1 MMGGLNISNIFIID
15 DHELVRQGLRQLI
28 NGEVDLQLCGE
39 ASNVRDALKLRTSLN
54 PDVAI
59 VDISLPDGNG
69 LDLIKQLHRWKPKM
83 QIIALSM
90 HDDEL
95 YAERAL
101 NNGASGYI
109 NKQDSA
115 QNLLE
120 GVRQVINNKIFVNS
134 EITKRLRK
142 QKHQQYQLSN
152 HTSCTHKSNILQLSD
167 RELQVF
173 EFIGRGMKTKD
184 IASKLKLSIKTIET
198 HRRHIKDKL
207 SLASGTELVRVAILW
222 SLEN

>member
-1 MMGGLNISNIFIID
+1 MSALNISQVFIVD

-28 NGEVDLQLCGE
+28 DGEFDLQFCGE
-39 ASNVRDALKLRTSLN
+39 ARNVKEALTMRSSIS

-59 VDISLPDGNG
+59 IDISLPDGNG
-69 LDLIKQLHRWKPKM
+69 LDLIKQLHRWQPKM
-83 QIIALSM
+83 HIIALSM

-95 YAERAL
+95 YAERAI

-115 QNLLE
+115 QKLLI
-120 GVRQVINNKIFVNS
+120 GIRDVINNKIYVKPD
-134 EITKRLRK
+134 IAKRM
-142 QKHQQYQLSN
+142 HQYQSN
-152 HTSCTHKSNILQLSD
+152 HGPSDNKNIILKLSD

-173 EFIGRGMKTKD
+173 DFIGKGMNTTQ
-184 IASKLKLSIKTIET
+184 IANTLNLSVKTIET

-207 SLASGTELVRVAILW
+207 LLNSGTELTRAAIMW
-222 SLEN
+222 KLETNK

>member
-1 MMGGLNISNIFIID
+1 MRELNISKVFIVD

-28 NGEVDLQLCGE
+28 DGEIDLQLCGE
-39 ASNVRDALKLRTSLN
+39 ASNVREALKMRTLLK

-59 VDISLPDGNG
+59 IDISLPDGNG
-69 LDLIKQLHRWKPKM
+69 LDLIKQLHSWQPQMR
-83 QIIALSM
+83 IIALSM

-115 QNLLE
+115 QKLLV
-120 GVRQVINNKIFVNS
+120 GIRRVINNKIFVSS
-134 EITKRLRK
+134 EIRKRLR
-142 QKHQQYQLSN
+142 QQQSN
-152 HTSCTHKSNILQLSD
+152 HTPSKNNNTILKLSD

-173 EFIGRGMKTKD
+173 DFIGRGMKTTE
-184 IASKLKLSIKTIET
+184 IADKLKLSVKTIET

-207 SLASGTELVRVAILW
+207 SLTSGTELVRAAIMW
-222 SLEN
+222 TLEKQ

>member
-1 MMGGLNISNIFIID
+1 MSKLNISKVFIVD

-28 NGEVDLQLCGE
+28 EGEADLQLCGE
-39 ASNVRDALKLRTSLN
+39 ASNIAEALNMRLSLS

-59 VDISLPDGNG
+59 VDLSLPDGNG
-69 LDLIKQLHRWKPKM
+69 LDLIKQLHSWKAKM

-95 YAERAL
+95 YAERAI
-101 NNGASGYI
+101 NSGASGYI

-115 QNLLE
+115 QKLLVGIRE
-120 GVRQVINNKIFVNS
+120 VINHKIFVKP
-134 EITKRLRK
+134 EVAIRLK
-142 QKHQQYQLSN
+142 QCQSN
-152 HTSCTHKSNILQLSD
+152 HVTCEDDDTLVKLTD

-173 EFIGRGMKTKD
+173 DYIGQGLETKE
-184 IASKLKLSIKTIET
+184 IAVKLNLSIKTIET

-207 SLASGTELVRVAILW
+207 SLTSGTQLVRAAIRW
-222 SLEN
+222 TLENE

>member
-1 MMGGLNISNIFIID
+1 MSKPSISKVFIVD

-28 NGEVDLQLCGE
+28 DGEVDLKLCGE
-39 ASNVRDALKLRTSLN
+39 ASNVDEALKMRALIN

-69 LDLIKQLHRWKPKM
+69 LDLIKKLHYWKPQM

-95 YAERAL
+95 YAERAI

-115 QNLLE
+115 QKLLLGIRE
-120 GVRQVINNKIFVNS
+120 VIKNQIFVKP
-134 EITKRLRK
+134 EIAKNLQSYHLLDEK
-142 QKHQQYQLSN
+142 N
-152 HTSCTHKSNILQLSD
+152 NILTKLTD

-173 EFIGRGMKTKD
+173 ESISKGMKTKD
-184 IASKLKLSIKTIET
+184 IANNLKLSVKTIET

-207 SLASGTELVRVAILW
+207 SLTSGTQLVRAAIMW
-222 SLEN
+222 ALEKE

>member
-1 MMGGLNISNIFIID
+1 MSKLNISKVFIVD

-28 NGEVDLQLCGE
+28 EGEADLQLCGE
-39 ASNVRDALKLRTSLN
+39 ASNIAEALNMRLSLS

-59 VDISLPDGNG
+59 VDLSLPDGNG
-69 LDLIKQLHRWKPKM
+69 LDLIKQLHSWKAKM

-95 YAERAL
+95 YAERAI
-101 NNGASGYI
+101 NSGASGYI

-115 QNLLE
+115 QKLLVGIRE
-120 GVRQVINNKIFVNS
+120 VINHKIFVKP
-134 EITKRLRK
+134 EVAIRLK
-142 QKHQQYQLSN
+142 QCQSN
-152 HTSCTHKSNILQLSD
+152 HVTCEDDDTLVKLTD

-173 EFIGRGMKTKD
+173 DYIGKGLETKE
-184 IASKLKLSIKTIET
+184 IAVKLNLSIKTIET

-207 SLASGTELVRVAILW
+207 SLTSGTQLVRAAIRW
-222 SLEN
+222 TLENE

>member
-1 MMGGLNISNIFIID
+1 MSALSISKVFIVD

-28 NGEVDLQLCGE
+28 EGETDLKLCGE
-39 ASNVRDALKLRTSLN
+39 AANVSDALKMRSSLK

-59 VDISLPDGNG
+59 IDISLPDGNG
-69 LDLIKQLHRWKPKM
+69 LDLIKQLHNWQPKM
-83 QIIALSM
+83 RIIALSM

-101 NNGASGYI
+101 DNGASGYI

-115 QNLLE
+115 QKLLVGIRE
-120 GVRQVINNKIFVNS
+120 VINNKIFVSPEVARRIKQREPDYIPCKKNS
-134 EITKRLRK
+134 P
-142 QKHQQYQLSN
+142 
-152 HTSCTHKSNILQLSD
+152 ILKLTN

-173 EFIGRGMKTKD
+173 DLIGKGIKTKD
-184 IASKLKLSIKTIET
+184 IANNLKLSIKTIET

-207 SLASGTELVRVAILW
+207 SLTSGTDLVRAAIMWTLD
-222 SLEN
+222 SQS